1 MNKCEREL
9 GMRIRKAVA
18 ESVSKR
24 ELTSVPGFDETWT
37 AAEARFL
44 VEKRRY
50 RMVTGVA
57 ASLALVVIVLG
68 MLGPDG
74 RQELPDFEL
83 AAAMMNTTLWSAPSD
98 VLMPQY
104 PIDIYQDIP
113 EIPVSTDLNGETLL

>member
-1 MNKCEREL
+1 MNESERKMEL
-9 GMRIRKAVA
+9 DLGKSVT
-18 ESVSKR
+18 ESISKR
-24 ELTSVPGFDETWT
+24 DVRSVPGFDETWT

-57 ASLALVVIVLG
+57 ASLALVAIVLG
-68 MLGPDG
+68 MLTPDG
-74 RQELPDFEL
+74 KQVLPDFEL
-83 AAAMMNTTLWSAPSD
+83 EAGMMNTTLWSAPSD